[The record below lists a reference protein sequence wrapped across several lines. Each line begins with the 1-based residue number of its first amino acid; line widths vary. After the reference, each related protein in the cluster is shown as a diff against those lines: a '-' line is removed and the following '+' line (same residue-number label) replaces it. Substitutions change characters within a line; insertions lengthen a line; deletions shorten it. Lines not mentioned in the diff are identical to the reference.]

1 MSGEDVHGG
10 QAGIKDSRLTELTE
24 LMNTKRG
31 GLESWDARAKSIKR
45 RRLRIA
51 DSKDARDLLKSTG

>member
-1 MSGEDVHGG
+1 MGE

-24 LMNTKRG
+24 LMNTKLG